1 MGERD
6 RNSSISAATRKI
18 PWRAAGVALSLLA
31 IAGAYSWS
39 RHSAAKRL
47 VRADPTQILT
57 DPALLQR
64 AVNLGRPLYRQ
75 HCATCHG
82 AALQGNPARGVP
94 NLATNAWL
102 YGGDPVAVEHTI
114 LYGIRSGHPK
124 AHNVTD
130 MPALVRSG
138 QISEDDARD
147 VVELIESLAGMPHD
161 PQMAARGRAVY
172 YGKGNCFDCHAADAR
187 GVTDYGAPALTGP
200 VWLYGGDRQTLYQSV
215 LNGRHGICPAWIHK
229 LTPLQIRSLTLYL
242 LSAPRNVPTI
252 ARN

>member
-1 MGERD
+1 MGER
-6 RNSSISAATRKI
+6 NAKSKVSAAARKI
-18 PWRAAGVALSLLA
+18 QWRAAALALSLLA

-39 RHSAAKRL
+39 QHSAAERL
-47 VRADPTQILT
+47 VRADPTQILL

-64 AVNLGRPLYRQ
+64 ALNLGRPLYQ
-75 HCATCHG
+75 KHCATCHG

-94 NLATNAWL
+94 NLAKNAWL

-138 QISEDDARD
+138 QISADDARD
-147 VVELIESLAGMPHD
+147 VVELLESLASVPHD
-161 PQMAARGRAVY
+161 SQMAERGRAVY

-200 VWLYGGDRQTLYQSV
+200 IWLYGGDRSTLYQSV
-215 LNGRHGICPAWIHK
+215 LDGRHGICPAWVDK
-229 LTPLQIRSLTLYL
+229 LTPSQIRSLTLYL
-242 LSAPRNVPTI
+242 VSTSRTAPTI
-252 ARN
+252 TRN

>member
-1 MGERD
+1 MGER
-6 RNSSISAATRKI
+6 NGSSSIAAATRKLQ
-18 PWRAAGVALSLLA
+18 WRAAALALSLLA
-31 IAGAYSWS
+31 IAGAYAGS
-39 RHSAAKRL
+39 RHRAAERL
-47 VRADPTQILT
+47 VRADPTQILL

-64 AVNLGRPLYRQ
+64 AVTLGRPLYEK

-82 AALQGNPARGVP
+82 AALQGNPARAAP
-94 NLATNAWL
+94 NLAKNAWL
-102 YGGDPVAVEHTI
+102 YGSDPVAVEHTI

-130 MPALVRSG
+130 MPAVVRSG
-138 QISEDDARD
+138 QISEDEARD
-147 VVELIESLAGMPHD
+147 VVELIESLAGEPHD
-161 PQMAARGRAVY
+161 SRMAERGRTVY

-200 VWLYGGDRQTLYQSV
+200 IWLYGGDRQTLYQSV
-215 LNGRHGICPAWIHK
+215 LNGRHGICPAWIDK

-242 LSAPRNVPTI
+242 VSTSRAAPAI

>member
-1 MGERD
+1 
-6 RNSSISAATRKI
+6 
-18 PWRAAGVALSLLA
+18 
-31 IAGAYSWS
+31 
-39 RHSAAKRL
+39 
-47 VRADPTQILT
+47 VRADPTRILL

-64 AVNLGRPLYRQ
+64 AVNLGRPLYQ
-75 HCATCHG
+75 EHCTTCHG

-94 NLATNAWL
+94 NLAKNAWL
-102 YGGDPVAVEHTI
+102 YSSDPVAVEHTI

-138 QISEDDARD
+138 QISADDARD
-147 VVELIESLAGMPHD
+147 VVELLESLAGVPHD
-161 PQMAARGRAVY
+161 SQMAERGRAVY

-200 VWLYGGDRQTLYQSV
+200 IWLYGGDRPTLYQSV
-215 LNGRHGICPAWIHK
+215 LNGRHGICPAWIDK

-242 LSAPRNVPTI
+242 VNTSRTAPSITRN
-252 ARN
+252 

>member
-1 MGERD
+1 MGERNG
-6 RNSSISAATRKI
+6 NSAESAALRNIK
-18 PWRAAGVALSLLA
+18 WLAASLALSLLA

-39 RHSAAKRL
+39 RHSAAERL
-47 VRADPTQILT
+47 VRADPTQILL
-57 DPALLQR
+57 DPALLQH
-64 AVNLGRPLYRQ
+64 AVDLARPLYQR

-82 AALQGNPARGVP
+82 AALQGNPAHGVP
-94 NLATNAWL
+94 NLAKNAWL
-102 YGGDPVAVEHTI
+102 YGSDPVAVEHTI

-138 QISEDDARD
+138 QISAEDARD
-147 VVELIESLAGMPHD
+147 VVEMLESLAGVSHD
-161 PQMAARGRAVY
+161 SQMAERGRAVY

-200 VWLYGGDRQTLYQSV
+200 IWLYGGDRPTLYQSV
-215 LNGRHGICPAWIHK
+215 LNGRHGICPAWIDK

-242 LSAPRNVPTI
+242 VSTSRTAPTI
-252 ARN
+252 AGN